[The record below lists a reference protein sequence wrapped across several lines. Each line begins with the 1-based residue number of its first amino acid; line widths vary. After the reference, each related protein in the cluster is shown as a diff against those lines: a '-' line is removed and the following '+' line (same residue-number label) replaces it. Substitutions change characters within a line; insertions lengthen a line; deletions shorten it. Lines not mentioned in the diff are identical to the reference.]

1 MDLNEAKEILENNGY
16 LIEQNDSNSIFLN
29 TREITFEDWCSE
41 LNELIKKYDLDLE
54 SLKKRDEF
62 LEKNL
67 TKFYNTGSDPEW
79 ISKVLKIWYKGV

>member
-1 MDLNEAKEILENNGY
+1 MNFKEAKEFLNDKGY
-16 LIEQNDSNSIFLN
+16 LLEESDTSSIFLN

-67 TKFYNTGSDPEW
+67 TDFYNTGRDPEW

>member
-1 MDLNEAKEILENNGY
+1 MNFKEAKEFLNDKGY
-16 LIEQNDSNSIFLN
+16 LLEQNDSIFLN
-29 TREITFEDWCSE
+29 FREITFEDWCAE

-67 TKFYNTGSDPEW
+67 TKFYNANRDPEW